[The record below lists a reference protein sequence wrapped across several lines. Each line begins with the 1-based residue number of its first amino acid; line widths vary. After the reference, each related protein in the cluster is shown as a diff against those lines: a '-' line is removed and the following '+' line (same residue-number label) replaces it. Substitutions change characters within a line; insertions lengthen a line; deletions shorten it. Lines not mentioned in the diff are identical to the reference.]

1 MNDVLGSIGTVGLAV
16 ALTALLIFGTKGGGK
31 LKSLGWWTTLIL
43 AMLAGSAYYAA
54 GTPFTIVS
62 DLVNALTG
70 LAQGITPGIT
80 VAGLALLLA
89 ITIFFA
95 KLSTRQVALLGIAFW
110 YVASGAG
117 GIWSTVAESIE
128 GIAQR
133 VV

>member
-16 ALTALLIFGTKGGGK
+16 ALTALLILGTKGGGK
-31 LKSLGWWTTLIL
+31 LKAIGWWPTLIL

-80 VAGLALLLA
+80 VAGLALLLV
-89 ITIFFA
+89 IVILWA
-95 KLSTRQVALLGIAFW
+95 KLSTRQVALFGIVFW

-117 GIWSTVAESIE
+117 GIWGTVAKSIA

-133 VV
+133 LA

>member
-1 MNDVLGSIGTVGLAV
+1 MQDVLGSIGTVGLAV

-31 LKSLGWWTTLIL
+31 LNPLGWWTTLIV

-62 DLVNALTG
+62 DLVSALIG
-70 LAQGITPGIT
+70 LVQGVTPGIT
-80 VAGLALLLA
+80 VSGIA
-89 ITIFFA
+89 FFLVIVILWA
-95 KLSTRQVALLGIAFW
+95 RLTTRQVAITGIVFW

-117 GIWSTVAESIE
+117 GIWGTVAESIE